1 VRLMLV
7 LSSRIEIVDSFTSH
21 VFFRSNLPP
30 LGLRIEMTTPAS
42 RVVVVPKDVTL
53 WQQDWTSEGP
63 RSVGIT
69 QITPNVDPAG
79 ESKTYTLLQYGVL
92 RTLYIPLVHDQSVN
106 DISAISSLITS
117 LAGQNDLNKDLHFYS
132 KVGSDETKTLPEGA
146 SVDQARLS
154 FAPGITLYV
163 PYGFLTTTDT
173 TLTPKV
179 TAMREAANILPPASS
194 TIATVTTVSTDGGAS
209 AGTGGAGEAG
219 PAPTSSSGSSTSSSI
234 SSSISSNT
242 TVTVAAAPTSTAG
255 TITQT
260 QLNGAAAGGVVGGFF
275 AGAFICAL
283 LIWLFRRHK
292 RQKRVVPRYSR
303 HDESI
308 PGHVQESKE
317 MRDLAIPMSVTG
329 WQKHLPQEKDDGT
342 IARTV
347 KTVFDQVQ
355 VHMEGFYK
363 PRSEKLTEEAMAA
376 IKRISP
382 PDLARKLG
390 RAPDSVS
397 LLEAILVRW
406 IVQRMSLRSVAA
418 ESFLPA
424 EYTKIPEQNGW
435 HMEND
440 ENGNVHAAEVKKG
453 Q

>member
-1 VRLMLV
+1 MALT
-7 LSSRIEIVDSFTSH
+7 IIVPTAVMPWQADWLD
-21 VFFRSNLPP
+21 N
-30 LGLRIEMTTPAS
+30 
-42 RVVVVPKDVTL
+42 RVVN
-53 WQQDWTSEGP
+53 
-63 RSVGIT
+63 IT
-69 QITPNVDPAG
+69 QITSPEPTATNGVN
-79 ESKTYTLLQYGVL
+79 KTYTLPEFDDRHDRVV
-92 RTLYIPLVHDQSVN
+92 YIPLTPPEEWNSNQIVTDVGLSKLTEPLAGLGQLK
-106 DISAISSLITS
+106 SAFYTEPIPAIYCSGCETNKMTS
-117 LAGQNDLNKDLHFYS
+117 LPPSTA
-132 KVGSDETKTLPEGA
+132 V
-146 SVDQARLS
+146 VLS
-154 FAPGITLYV
+154 FAPGVTLFIPFVAGPPSITPDVGKMIDDANKLSK
-163 PYGFLTTTDT
+163 TTI
-173 TLTPKV
+173 PS
-179 TAMREAANILPPASS
+179 PSSS
-194 TIATVTTVSTDGGAS
+194 TPVAS
-209 AGTGGAGEAG
+209 V
-219 PAPTSSSGSSTSSSI
+219 PTSSSETSVSNSASAASSSASAASSSASATSSSAFETT
-234 SSSISSNT
+234 SS
-242 TVTVAAAPTSTAG
+242 APAG
-255 TITQT
+255 KTIGGGG
-260 QLNGAAAGGVVGGFF
+260 LAGGVIGGFLGGV
-275 AGAFICAL
+275 AICAL
-283 LIWLFRRHK
+283 LMWFWLPRRRR
-292 RQKRVVPRYSR
+292 RQMQALPGSPRRAELGSNHSAR
-303 HDESI
+303 
-308 PGHVQESKE
+308 GKE

-363 PRSEKLTEEAMAA
+363 PKSEKLTEEAMAA

-397 LLEAILVRW
+397 LLEAVLVRW

>member
-1 VRLMLV
+1 
-7 LSSRIEIVDSFTSH
+7 
-21 VFFRSNLPP
+21 
-30 LGLRIEMTTPAS
+30 
-42 RVVVVPKDVTL
+42 
-53 WQQDWTSEGP
+53 
-63 RSVGIT
+63 
-69 QITPNVDPAG
+69 
-79 ESKTYTLLQYGVL
+79 
-92 RTLYIPLVHDQSVN
+92 
-106 DISAISSLITS
+106 
-117 LAGQNDLNKDLHFYS
+117 
-132 KVGSDETKTLPEGA
+132 
-146 SVDQARLS
+146 
-154 FAPGITLYV
+154 
-163 PYGFLTTTDT
+163 
-173 TLTPKV
+173 
-179 TAMREAANILPPASS
+179 
-194 TIATVTTVSTDGGAS
+194 
-209 AGTGGAGEAG
+209 
-219 PAPTSSSGSSTSSSI
+219 
-234 SSSISSNT
+234 
-242 TVTVAAAPTSTAG
+242 
-255 TITQT
+255 
-260 QLNGAAAGGVVGGFF
+260 
-275 AGAFICAL
+275 
-283 LIWLFRRHK
+283 
-292 RQKRVVPRYSR
+292 
-303 HDESI
+303 
-308 PGHVQESKE
+308 

-363 PRSEKLTEEAMAA
+363 PKSEKLTEEAMAA